1 MKRYLIIGALLV
13 SLSAYANA
21 AAPQLIT
28 LNKNYRSYIERMSPL
43 TIVNFFF
50 DDPSSGDASSK
61 QDKGFGGR
69 FDYMQAESSE
79 NGLNYEYKTVV
90 CFEPNQTIVHV
101 AYFCMKGAR
110 GRYLS
115 PDEVDYMLAV
125 GSGGRTFKEVPQ
137 SHGNNHCVG
146 GMWKLYRSLDKRIE
160 ATVGYTLE
168 AGKLEAFA
176 VELRVV
182 NTRVGGCGGWI
193 N

>member
-1 MKRYLIIGALLV
+1 MKRYLIIGALLS
-13 SLSAYANA
+13 SLSAYSHA

-28 LNKNYRSYIERMSPL
+28 LNKNYRSCMERMSPL

-69 FDYMQAESSE
+69 LDYMQAESSE

-110 GRYLS
+110 GRYWS

-125 GSGGRTFKEVPQ
+125 GTGGRSIKGVCQ
-137 SHGNNHCVG
+137 KQGS
-146 GMWKLYRSLDKRIE
+146 
-160 ATVGYTLE
+160 
-168 AGKLEAFA
+168 
-176 VELRVV
+176 
-182 NTRVGGCGGWI
+182 
-193 N
+193 